1 MTFCQETKDFIFQ
14 NGKKKM
20 IGDLKKKRWPFYRVV
35 VLKRVETYSRCQ
47 TWVFSGSRGGWN
59 DSVLWT
65 LWNKMVTVLARGF
78 GRCRRRRVSVQVFRI
93 RTRLESLSGFV
104 LLSLLLRRSHHH
116 QLHLHHHHEPNA
128 PRRRRRAVHNVFGR
142 KIFSCVCYSVHMLR
156 SEKQLVRRRSPP
168 SFSVSQLNII
178 EKNK

>member
-156 SEKQLVRRRSPP
+156 SEKQLVRRSPA
-168 SFSVSQLNII
+168 SFSVFQLSKYNW
-178 EKNK
+178 EE

>member
-1 MTFCQETKDFIFQ
+1 
-14 NGKKKM
+14 M
-20 IGDLKKKRWPFYRVV
+20 IGDLKKKRWPFCRVV

-128 PRRRRRAVHNVFGR
+128 PRRRRRAAQCFRSKNFQLCLLLSSHVEIGEATSPA
-142 KIFSCVCYSVHMLR
+142 FSGFCL
-156 SEKQLVRRRSPP
+156 
-168 SFSVSQLNII
+168 SFSAKYNW
-178 EKNK
+178 EE

>member
-20 IGDLKKKRWPFYRVV
+20 IGDLKKKRWPFCRVV

-104 LLSLLLRRSHHH
+104 LLSLLLRRS
-116 QLHLHHHHEPNA
+116 QFTPPPTSPPPPSWTECSPTST
-128 PRRRRRAVHNVFGR
+128 PRRTMFSVEKFSAVLLSSHVEIGEATSPA
-142 KIFSCVCYSVHMLR
+142 FSGFFL
-156 SEKQLVRRRSPP
+156 
-168 SFSVSQLNII
+168 SFSAKYNW
-178 EKNK
+178 EE

>member
-14 NGKKKM
+14 NEKKDDRRFKKKEVTVLPC
-20 IGDLKKKRWPFYRVV
+20 GAVWWCWSGLKLANP
-35 VLKRVETYSRCQ
+35 EPSH
-47 TWVFSGSRGGWN
+47 FSGRGGWN
-59 DSVLWT
+59 DYVLWT

-156 SEKQLVRRRSPP
+156 SEKQLVRRRSPAFFL
-168 SFSVSQLNII
+168 SFSAKYNW
-178 EKNK
+178 EE